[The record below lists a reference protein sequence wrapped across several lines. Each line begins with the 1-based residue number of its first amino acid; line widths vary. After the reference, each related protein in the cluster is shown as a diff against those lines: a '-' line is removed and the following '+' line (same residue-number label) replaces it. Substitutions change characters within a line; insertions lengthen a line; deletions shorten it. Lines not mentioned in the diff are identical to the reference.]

1 MFNDKWQ
8 EWLTEVNDTNF
19 EAKALELFRYQATNN
34 PVYARYIELL
44 HIDPN
49 NIKSIYQIPYL
60 PIELFKGHTIQT
72 GTQTAKLHFESSGT
86 TGMTNSVHH
95 VPRPEIYEWSYL
107 KGFKV
112 GYGNIEDYC
121 VLALLPSYLERENSS
136 LVYMV
141 KGLIE
146 CSGHPKSGFYLH
158 NLKELSETLKS
169 LAGTDQKVLLIGVT
183 FALLDLVEQHPQ
195 NLQQIQVMETGGM
208 KGRRKEMIREEL
220 HEVLK
225 SAFGLDKIYS
235 EYGMTELLSQAY
247 TDGTEWFYPPEWMRV
262 VLRDPYDPFDVSDKI
277 SSGAINVIDLANIDS
292 CAFIATG
299 DLGKMEPDS
308 KRFQVLGRM
317 DNTALRGCNL
327 MVV

>member
-1 MFNDKWQ
+1 MFDGKWQ
-8 EWLTEVNDTNF
+8 EWLNEVNEANF
-19 EAKALELFRYQATNN
+19 EAKALELFRYQAANN
-34 PVYARYIELL
+34 PVYTRYIDLL
-44 HIDPN
+44 KIDPLTVEN
-49 NIKSIYQIPYL
+49 IYQIPYL
-60 PIELFKGHTIQT
+60 PIELFKGHTILTRKQST
-72 GTQTAKLHFESSGT
+72 GLHFESSGT
-86 TGMTNSVHH
+86 TGMTNSVHL
-95 VPRPEIYEWSYL
+95 VPRPQIYEWSYL
-107 KGFKV
+107 KGFMV
-112 GYGNIEDYC
+112 GYGDIEDYC

-146 CSGHPKSGFYLH
+146 RSGHPKSGFYLH
-158 NLKELSETLKS
+158 NLKELSETLQS
-169 LAGTDQKVLLIGVT
+169 LAGTGQKVLLIGVT
-183 FALLDLVEQHPQ
+183 FALLDLAEQYPQ
-195 NLQQIQVMETGGM
+195 ALQQIQVMETGGM

-220 HEVLK
+220 HDVLK

-277 SSGAINVIDLANIDS
+277 NSGAINVIDLANIDS

-299 DLGKMEPDS
+299 DLGKMEQGQH
-308 KRFQVLGRM
+308 RFQVLGRM

-327 MVV
+327 MVL